1 MSERFSTKGGNFK
14 KCISLLV
21 MSILVTVMLFLNSQT
36 AYSSGTGITT
46 GRKCGW
52 TNTRQGMRFSIYDM
66 KTYTT
71 VSTIDFLY
79 DGVTNNDNAYAE
91 FLDEKHYYSKWVK
104 IIAKGCKYAY
114 LDQYRE
120 KGYDKDKIKD
130 LTLYGVDVSRSG
142 DRLNYIKDEDLN
154 GYKVLSSKE
163 MGNIALSDRECL
175 MPIKTHLL
183 PNGQF
188 KWETDIPKITQIK
201 KKIIEPGFKLGD
213 LDQGI
218 LNRMGFY
225 VVKNNGNADLR
236 HFDSNYIL
244 VIEPTFYAL
253 MFYRSTNGIENFFA
267 FYGTPTEF
275 AILDAKLLGA
285 NNFVSYDGK
294 EEIPGNIHK
303 GYNTI
308 TLGASLNAVIPDQT
322 DYNIPFDK
330 DINIIK
336 YPGIDPGIKTPPS
349 DYCEKIY
356 RKDYDNIKADD
367 AVLRCFAVTT
377 ISHKNF
383 AINTQLV
390 TDQAYH
396 TGSTGILSFKLETVG
411 RAYEPDIGKLLAGD
425 NPYGLKLE
433 LKTIDDSEVKSPL
446 LPAEIYSAGMP
457 EGEIKSVDGAELVMP
472 VDTYV
477 FTEFKVPDTP
487 GVWRFELRIFDAYGD
502 PVTMTSDDNEIN
514 SETGGCLYEVR
525 IEETI
530 IDTPPDY
537 SAGDKRPKST
547 EFRSLNELKSSLPN
561 KKDEYK
567 WWYYSAQAG
576 IDGEGNP
583 GVIMTK
589 VEKTA
594 DYYIAD
600 SYAPMS
606 HKNIPVK
613 CKNGRLVTRSGYGIG
628 ADVKF
633 VDEVYDGQITG
644 FQSGIMLF
652 PEYGYGSYGE
662 PLERTDDGFC
672 LAENKYSMYY
682 DDAKHSDYSRVHFT
696 PVWYPDGEY
705 EIVVFLFDCWTP
717 AGQLWDAKSYKV
729 TISGT
734 VYDDWYITRR

>member
-1 MSERFSTKGGNFK
+1 MSERFSTKGGNLK

-21 MSILVTVMLFLNSQT
+21 MFILVTVMLFLNSQT
-36 AYSSGTGITT
+36 AYSSGTGIDT
-46 GRKCGW
+46 GQKCGW
-52 TNTRQGMRFSIYDM
+52 SKKRQGMRFSIYDM

-79 DGVTNNDNAYAE
+79 NGKTGNDKVYQEAYEE
-91 FLDEKHYYSKWVK
+91 FKRVSNSSAWD
-104 IIAKGCKYAY
+104 IIKAKGCKYAY

-120 KGYDKDKIKD
+120 KGYDKEKIKD

-142 DRLNYIKDEDLN
+142 DQLNYIKDEKLS
-154 GYKVLSSKE
+154 GYHGVCSSFY
-163 MGNIALSDRECL
+163 MGNIALNDRECL
-175 MPIKTHLL
+175 MPIKTHDL
-183 PNGQF
+183 PNGNF
-188 KWETDIPKITQIK
+188 AWETNIPKITQIK

-218 LNRMGFY
+218 LNRLGFY
-225 VVKNNGNADLR
+225 VVKNNGNANLR

-244 VIEPTFYAL
+244 VIEPTLFAF
-253 MFYRSTNGIENFFA
+253 MFYRSNGIEHRFI

-275 AILDAKLLGA
+275 AILDAKLLHA
-285 NNFVSYDGK
+285 DNFVSYDGNNV
-294 EEIPGNIHK
+294 EIQGNIHN
-303 GYNTI
+303 GYKTI

-336 YPGIDPGIKTPPS
+336 YSGINTPPS
-349 DYCEKIY
+349 DYCK
-356 RKDYDNIKADD
+356 NIHNNIEADD
-367 AVLRCFAVTT
+367 AVLRGFAVTT

-383 AINTQLV
+383 AINTELV
-390 TDQAYH
+390 TEQAYH

-433 LKTIDDSEVKSPL
+433 LKTTNDSEVKSPL
-446 LPAEIYSAGMP
+446 LPTEIYSDGMP
-457 EGEIKSVDGAELVMP
+457 EGEIKLVGDAELVMP

-487 GVWRFELRIFDAYGD
+487 GVWRFEVQIFDAYGN

-514 SETGGCLYEVR
+514 SETGGCIYEVR

-530 IDTPPDY
+530 IDTPPNY
-537 SAGDKRPKST
+537 FAGDKKPKST

-561 KKDEYK
+561 KKNEHK
-567 WWYYSAQAG
+567 WWYYSARAG

-613 CKNGRLVTRSGYGIG
+613 YKNGRLVTRSGYGIG
-628 ADVKF
+628 ADVEF
-633 VDEVYDGQITG
+633 VDEVSDGEITG

-696 PVWYPDGEY
+696 PIWYPDGEY
-705 EIVVFLFDCWTP
+705 EVIVFLFDCWTP
-717 AGQLWDAKSYKV
+717 AGELWDAKSYKV